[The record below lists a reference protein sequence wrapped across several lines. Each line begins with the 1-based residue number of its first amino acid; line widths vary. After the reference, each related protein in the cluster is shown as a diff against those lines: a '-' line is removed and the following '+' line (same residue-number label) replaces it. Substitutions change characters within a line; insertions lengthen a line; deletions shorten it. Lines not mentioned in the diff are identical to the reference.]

1 MLILPIVNKNRVMNV
16 SIRLKDA
23 VKVRRGVCYDDAAQS
38 EIIVNREKFS
48 ESSFKDSKDVS
59 AAVDFIR
66 SKSLL
71 HPRSFL
77 VTTKEEND
85 SSRYDVY
92 EVAQPPK
99 KVNDNLDK
107 LYSKAITDLQKE
119 IPGVKNRGR
128 YVSFKELGIDEHLT
142 NEKIAKLQNI
152 VKNVRDESEWPRLF
166 DEAGIADLSD
176 TIDFINNFE
185 CTIISD
191 STIPESSLQDTLNA
205 MEILNTREYRN
216 LNKYYS
222 RAKSNT
228 DIYTKI
234 SYISKIIYDQPLTII
249 NSNKPKQLIKKKDE
263 VDYKRAVYKNGEE
276 IDNKRAA

>member
-1 MLILPIVNKNRVMNV
+1 MNV
-16 SIRLKDA
+16 SIRLKHA
-23 VKVRRGVCYDDAAQS
+23 SKIRSGVRYDGALPS

-59 AAVDFIR
+59 AAADFIR

-85 SSRYDVY
+85 SSKYDVY
-92 EVAQPPK
+92 EVAKPPK

-107 LYSKAITDLQKE
+107 LYSKAITDLRKE

-128 YVSFKELGIDEHLT
+128 YISFEELGIDKHLT

-152 VKNVRDESEWPRLF
+152 VKNERNTEEWPRLF
-166 DEAGIADLSD
+166 EEAGIADLSE

-191 STIPESSLQDTLNA
+191 STIPETSLQDTLNA
-205 MEILNTREYRN
+205 METINTREYRN

-249 NSNKPKQLIKKKDE
+249 NSSRPKQLIKKKDE
-263 VDYKRAVYKNGEE
+263 NDYN
-276 IDNKRAA
+276 

>member
-23 VKVRRGVCYDDAAQS
+23 VKVRQGVCYDDASQS

-77 VTTKEEND
+77 VTTKEENN

-107 LYSKAITDLQKE
+107 LYSKAITDLRKE
-119 IPGVKNRGR
+119 IPGVKARGR
-128 YVSFKELGIDEHLT
+128 YVSFEELGIDKHLT
-142 NEKIAKLQNI
+142 NEKIAKLQHI
-152 VKNVRDESEWPRLF
+152 VKTERDESLWPRLF
-166 DEAGIADLSD
+166 EEAGIADLSD
-176 TIDFINNFE
+176 TLDFINNFE
-185 CTIISD
+185 CTIISE
-191 STIPESSLQDTLNA
+191 STIPETSLQDTLNA
-205 MEILNTREYRN
+205 MEVLNTREYRQ
-216 LNKYYS
+216 LNKYYN

-234 SYISKIIYDQPLTII
+234 SYINKIIYDQPLTLI
-249 NSNKPKQLIKKKDE
+249 NSSRPKQKIKTKDE
-263 VDYKRAVYKNGEE
+263 NEYN
-276 IDNKRAA
+276 

>member
-1 MLILPIVNKNRVMNV
+1 MNV
-16 SIRLKDA
+16 AIKLKDA
-23 VKVRRGVCYDDAAQS
+23 TKIRHGVHSDNALQS

-71 HPRSFL
+71 YPRNFL
-77 VTTKEEND
+77 VTTKEEVN
-85 SSRYDVY
+85 SSLYDVY

-107 LYSKAITDLQKE
+107 LYSKAITDMQKE
-119 IPGVKNRGR
+119 IPGVENRGR
-128 YVSFKELGIDEHLT
+128 YISFEELGIDKHIT
-142 NEKIAKLQNI
+142 NEKIARLQQI
-152 VKNVRDESEWPRLF
+152 VREERDSTVWPEKF
-166 DEAGIADLSD
+166 QEAGIADLSD
-176 TIDFINNFE
+176 TLDFINNFE

-191 STIPESSLQDTLNA
+191 STIPETSLQDTISALEA
-205 MEILNTREYRN
+205 INTREFRN
-216 LNKYYS
+216 LNKYYT

-234 SYISKIIYDQPLTII
+234 SYINKLIYDEPLSLI
-249 NSNKPKQLIKKKDE
+249 NSRQTQKKLIKKKE
-263 VDYKRAVYKNGEE
+263 ENDYKK
-276 IDNKRAA
+276 AA

>member
-23 VKVRRGVCYDDAAQS
+23 VKVRRGVCYDDASQS

-48 ESSFKDSKDVS
+48 ESTFKD
-59 AAVDFIR
+59 
-66 SKSLL
+66 SLL

-92 EVAQPPK
+92 EVAKPPK

-107 LYSKAITDLQKE
+107 LYSKAITDLRKE
-119 IPGVKNRGR
+119 IPGVKDRGR

-142 NEKIAKLQNI
+142 NDKIAKLQQI
-152 VKNVRDESEWPRLF
+152 VKEERNADNWPKLF
-166 DEAGIADLSD
+166 EEAGIADLSE
-176 TIDFINNFE
+176 TLDFINNFE

-191 STIPESSLQDTLNA
+191 STIPEASLQDTLNS
-205 MEILNTREYRN
+205 MSVINTREYRN
-216 LNKYYS
+216 LNKYYE

-228 DIYTKI
+228 DIYTRI
-234 SYISKIIYDQPLTII
+234 SYINKIIYDEPLTLI
-249 NSNKPKQLIKKKDE
+249 NSRGQNAKQLIKKKDE
-263 VDYKRAVYKNGEE
+263 VERKS
-276 IDNKRAA
+276 

>member
-23 VKVRRGVCYDDAAQS
+23 VKVRRGVCYDDASQS

-48 ESSFKDSKDVS
+48 ESTFKDSKDVS

-92 EVAQPPK
+92 EVAKPPK

-107 LYSKAITDLQKE
+107 LYSKAITDLRKE
-119 IPGVKNRGR
+119 IPGVKDRGR

-142 NEKIAKLQNI
+142 NDKIAKLQQI
-152 VKNVRDESEWPRLF
+152 VKEERNADNWPKLF
-166 DEAGIADLSD
+166 EEAGIADLSE
-176 TIDFINNFE
+176 TLDFINNFE

-191 STIPESSLQDTLNA
+191 STIPEASLQDTLNS
-205 MEILNTREYRN
+205 MSVINTREYRN
-216 LNKYYS
+216 LNKYYE

-228 DIYTKI
+228 DIYTRI
-234 SYISKIIYDQPLTII
+234 SYINKIIYDEPLTLI
-249 NSNKPKQLIKKKDE
+249 NSRGQNPKQLIKKKDE
-263 VDYKRAVYKNGEE
+263 VERKS
-276 IDNKRAA
+276 